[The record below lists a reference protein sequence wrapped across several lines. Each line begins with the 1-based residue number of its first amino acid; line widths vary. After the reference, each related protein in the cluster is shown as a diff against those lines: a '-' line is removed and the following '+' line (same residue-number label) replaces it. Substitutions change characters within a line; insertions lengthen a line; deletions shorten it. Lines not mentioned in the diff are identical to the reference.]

1 MSKIFWLD
9 TETTGVDAAE
19 NDIVQL
25 ACMIEIDGKIVRE
38 QEFRMRPMNGNA
50 ITAKALEVNGLT
62 MDEIMAYPSAV
73 IGLNQL
79 RALMSKYVS
88 KYDKADKFVPAG
100 FHVRFDLDFLRS
112 TFKKCGDKYFGSWFY
127 AASLDVQSFVAVA
140 IAKYGLKSENFRL
153 GTLCRRFGIPIK
165 VHEAMSDIRAT
176 RMLYDKL
183 GELR

>member
-38 QEFRMRPMNGNA
+38 QEFKMRPMNGNA
-50 ITAKALEVNGLT
+50 ITARALEVNSLT
-62 MDEIMAYPSAV
+62 VDEIMAYPSAV

-88 KYDKADKFVPAG
+88 KYDKTDKFVPAG
-100 FHVRFDLDFLRS
+100 FHVRFDLDFLRA

-165 VHEAMSDIRAT
+165 AHEAMSDIRAT
-176 RMLYDKL
+176 RMLYSKL
-183 GELR
+183 EELR